1 MARQKKEEPTKHRLL
16 VYYNLGKRYR
26 GPGLL
31 LIFLGIIMFLPSF
44 IDALENDIVSSDV
57 LATAGGA
64 FVLIGFAF
72 WLFSWLAIHRS
83 YVQINPDL
91 LLIRTPFRRTHVSY
105 RRIKQI
111 QPVQVVQLFP
121 RNTLK
126 GMAKPLLRPLLAE
139 TAVEMIIK
147 SWPESKRKLLRRFS
161 PYMFSPRSEAWL
173 FIVPNYSALIR
184 QLDTA
189 SQRKV
194 EEERGVSGAYEDPI
208 ERLKYYGG

>member
-1 MARQKKEEPTKHRLL
+1 MARQKKEEPTRHRLL
-16 VYYNLGKRYR
+16 IYYNLGKRYR
-26 GPGLL
+26 SPGIL
-31 LIFLGIIMFLPSF
+31 LIFLGLFMFFPSF
-44 IDALENDIVSSDV
+44 IDELKNDMVSTDV
-57 LATAGGA
+57 LAVAGGA
-64 FVLIGFAF
+64 FVLIGLAF

-83 YVQINPDL
+83 YVQTNPDL
-91 LLIRTPFRRTHVSY
+91 LLIRTPFHKTHVSY
-105 RRIKQI
+105 RRIKQV

-147 SWPESKRKLLRRFS
+147 SWPENKRKLYRRFS
-161 PYMFSPRSEAWL
+161 KYMFSPRSEAWL

-194 EEERGVSGAYEDPI
+194 EADRGVSGAYEDPI